1 MMIALASFF
10 VLTGTLS
17 DSLAVREALSS
28 DRARAFERVYAEGR
42 WINGADGARRCPSGW
57 SDVGSGQALA
67 AMRAVVSV
75 VDMFQIRSIADVPCG
90 DGCFAGAMI
99 RAVRNRTGAAALP
112 PISYLGV
119 DIVGSLIE
127 RNRALLGDEHTHFH
141 MADVV
146 SGAAPLPTADLL
158 LSRQM
163 LQHLCTEDAL
173 RFVQMVARSS
183 ARFVLLSTFKTD
195 DEFVNTDI
203 PCTSGGYRP
212 QDLTKPPFNL
222 PTPLAFFDEMYPVD
236 RRIALGLWKVGTL
249 RHRLL

>member
-1 MMIALASFF
+1 MHFSVTSTRTFIWPMWF
-10 VLTGTLS
+10 
-17 DSLAVREALSS
+17 R
-28 DRARAFERVYAEGR
+28 
-42 WINGADGARRCPSGW
+42 ARRCRR
-57 SDVGSGQALA
+57 L
-67 AMRAVVSV
+67 
-75 VDMFQIRSIADVPCG
+75 
-90 DGCFAGAMI
+90 
-99 RAVRNRTGAAALP
+99 T
-112 PISYLGV
+112 
-119 DIVGSLIE
+119 
-127 RNRALLGDEHTHFH
+127 
-141 MADVV
+141 
-146 SGAAPLPTADLL
+146 TAI
-158 LSRQM
+158 RQM

-195 DEFVNTDI
+195 DDFVNTDI